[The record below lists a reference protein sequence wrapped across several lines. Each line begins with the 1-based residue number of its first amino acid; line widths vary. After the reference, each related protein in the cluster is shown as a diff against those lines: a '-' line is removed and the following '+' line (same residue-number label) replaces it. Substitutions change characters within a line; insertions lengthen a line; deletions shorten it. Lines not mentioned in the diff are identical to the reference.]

1 MKALL
6 DPQLNHRPLAA
17 RRVLFAAALAVALLL
32 PVAAIRATAQNAEGK
47 VSGTVHDP
55 SGAVVPGAHV
65 TLINMETQHSI
76 VGHTGEDGAFEFPA
90 IPAGRYRLEIT
101 KEGFAIA
108 KSADLEL
115 KPSADLHQDITLP
128 LGNVTQEVIV
138 HGHKS
143 AENPPTPPP
152 APRRIRVG
160 GLVQAAH
167 LIRQVKPDYPA
178 GAQKQG
184 IEGTVVLRA
193 VIGTSGQI
201 LSLAPN
207 SGPDPALIKA
217 AMDAV
222 SQWQY
227 QPTLLNGVPVEVA
240 TTLEVTFQLD
250 D

>member
-1 MKALL
+1 
-6 DPQLNHRPLAA
+6 
-17 RRVLFAAALAVALLL
+17 V
-32 PVAAIRATAQNAEGK
+32 
-47 VSGTVHDP
+47 
-55 SGAVVPGAHV
+55 
-65 TLINMETQHSI
+65 ETQHSV
-76 VGHTGEDGAFEFPA
+76 VGHTGRDGAFEFPA
-90 IPAGRYRLEIT
+90 VPAGRYRLEII
-101 KEGFAIA
+101 KRGFALS

-115 KPSADLHQDITLP
+115 KPSGDLRQDITLP
-128 LGNVTQEVIV
+128 LGDVLLQVTVL
-138 HGHKS
+138 GHKS

-167 LIRQVKPDYPA
+167 LIHQAKPDYPA
-178 GAQKQG
+178 SAQKQG

-222 SQWQY
+222 GQWQY

-240 TTLEVTFQLD
+240 TTIEVTFQLD